1 MTFAQLTKFKNYGII
16 IPEDKGKGD
25 KNMKLLLTFVILS
38 ILNVVF
44 STIKSLITV
53 KGSPVCASLVSAFY
67 YGYYNVV
74 LVYTVSDFPL
84 WQKVI
89 VTFACNLVGVYLV
102 KWAEAKTRK
111 DRLWEIR
118 GTIKDDVDAAMC
130 IEMLTTSD
138 IPFNYIDVTKYVIF
152 NCYSATQEDSLK
164 IKDIFERCNAKYF
177 ATEGK
182 EL

>member
-1 MTFAQLTKFKNYGII
+1 
-16 IPEDKGKGD
+16 
-25 KNMKLLLTFVILS
+25 MKLLLTFVILS

-44 STIKSLITV
+44 STIKSIITV
-53 KGSPVCASLVSAFY
+53 QGSPMCASLVSAFY
-67 YGYYNVV
+67 YGYYTVV

-89 VTFACNLVGVYLV
+89 VTFVCNLVGVYLV
-102 KWAEAKTRK
+102 KWAEVKTRK

-118 GTIKDDVDAAMC
+118 GTIKNLEDADECVELLKAA
-130 IEMLTTSD
+130 D

-164 IKDIFERCNAKYF
+164 IKNIFEKCNAKYF

>member
-1 MTFAQLTKFKNYGII
+1 M
-16 IPEDKGKGD
+16 
-25 KNMKLLLTFVILS
+25 
-38 ILNVVF
+38 VF
-44 STIKSLITV
+44 STVKSLITV
-53 KGSPVCASLVSAFY
+53 KGSPMCASLVSALY
-67 YGYYNVV
+67 YSYYNVV
-74 LVYTVSDFPL
+74 LIYTVADFPL

-89 VTFACNLVGVYLV
+89 VTFACNLIGVYLV
-102 KWAEAKTRK
+102 KWAEVKTRK

-130 IEMLTTSD
+130 IEMLSTSG

-152 NCYSATQEDSLK
+152 NCYSATQEDSLE

>member
-1 MTFAQLTKFKNYGII
+1 
-16 IPEDKGKGD
+16 
-25 KNMKLLLTFVILS
+25 MKLLITFMILS

-44 STIKSLITV
+44 STIKSIITV
-53 KGSPVCASLVSAFY
+53 KGSPVCASLVSALY
-67 YGYYNVV
+67 YSYYNLV
-74 LVYTVSDFPL
+74 LIYTVADFPL

-102 KWAEAKTRK
+102 KWAEVKTRK

-118 GTIKDDVDAAMC
+118 GTIKNLEDADECVELLKAA
-130 IEMLTTSD
+130 D

-164 IKDIFERCNAKYF
+164 IKNIFEKCNAKYF

>member
-1 MTFAQLTKFKNYGII
+1 M
-16 IPEDKGKGD
+16 
-25 KNMKLLLTFVILS
+25 
-38 ILNVVF
+38 
-44 STIKSLITV
+44 
-53 KGSPVCASLVSAFY
+53 CASLVSALY
-67 YGYYNVV
+67 YSYYNVV
-74 LVYTVSDFPL
+74 LIYTVADFPL

-89 VTFACNLVGVYLV
+89 VTFACNLIGVYLV
-102 KWAEAKTRK
+102 KWAEVKTRK

-130 IEMLTTSD
+130 IEMLSTSG

-152 NCYSATQEDSLK
+152 NCYSATQEDSLE

>member
-1 MTFAQLTKFKNYGII
+1 
-16 IPEDKGKGD
+16 
-25 KNMKLLLTFVILS
+25 MKLLITFVILS
-38 ILNVVF
+38 IFNVVF

-53 KGSPVCASLVSAFY
+53 KGSPMCASLVSAIY
-67 YGYYNVV
+67 YGFYTIV
-74 LVYTVSDFPL
+74 LVYTVSNFPL

-89 VTFACNLVGVYLV
+89 VTFCCNLVGVYLV
-102 KWAEAKTRK
+102 KWAEKKSRK

-118 GTIKDDVDAAMC
+118 GTVKEPAEAVKCMDLLNAA
-130 IEMLTTSD
+130 D
-138 IPFNYIDVTKYVIF
+138 IPYNYIDVTKYVIF

-164 IKDIFERCNAKYF
+164 IKNIFERCNAKYF

>member
-1 MTFAQLTKFKNYGII
+1 
-16 IPEDKGKGD
+16 
-25 KNMKLLLTFVILS
+25 MKLLITFVILS

-53 KGSPVCASLVSAFY
+53 KGSPMCASLVSAIY

-89 VTFACNLVGVYLV
+89 VTFACNLIGVYLV
-102 KWAEAKTRK
+102 KWAEVKTRK

-130 IEMLTTSD
+130 IEMLSTSD

>member
-1 MTFAQLTKFKNYGII
+1 
-16 IPEDKGKGD
+16 
-25 KNMKLLLTFVILS
+25 MKLLITFVILS

-44 STIKSLITV
+44 STVKSLITV
-53 KGSPVCASLVSAFY
+53 KGSPVCASLVSALY
-67 YGYYNVV
+67 YSYYNVV
-74 LVYTVSDFPL
+74 LIYTVADFPL

-89 VTFACNLVGVYLV
+89 VTFACNLIGVYLV
-102 KWAEAKTRK
+102 KWAEVKTRK

-130 IEMLTTSD
+130 IEMLSTSD
-138 IPFNYIDVTKYVIF
+138 IPFNYIDVTEYVIF

>member
-1 MTFAQLTKFKNYGII
+1 
-16 IPEDKGKGD
+16 
-25 KNMKLLLTFVILS
+25 MKLLITFVILS

-44 STIKSLITV
+44 STVKSLITV
-53 KGSPVCASLVSAFY
+53 KGSPVCASLVSALY
-67 YGYYNVV
+67 YSYYNVV
-74 LVYTVSDFPL
+74 LIYTVADFPL

-89 VTFACNLVGVYLV
+89 VTFACNLIGVYLV
-102 KWAEAKTRK
+102 KWAEVKTRK

-130 IEMLTTSD
+130 IEMLSTSD

>member
-1 MTFAQLTKFKNYGII
+1 MSPLII
-16 IPEDKGKGD
+16 FI
-25 KNMKLLLTFVILS
+25 LLTIFNVI
-38 ILNVVF
+38 F
-44 STIKSLITV
+44 STIKSIVTL
-53 KGSPVCASLVSAFY
+53 KGTPFIASLISALY
-67 YGYYNVV
+67 YGLYVVV

-84 WQKVI
+84 GQKVI
-89 VTFACNLVGVYLV
+89 VTFTCNLIGVYLV

-164 IKDIFERCNAKYF
+164 IRDIFERCNAKYF

>member
-1 MTFAQLTKFKNYGII
+1 
-16 IPEDKGKGD
+16 
-25 KNMKLLLTFVILS
+25 MKLLITFVILS

-44 STIKSLITV
+44 STVKSLITV
-53 KGSPVCASLVSAFY
+53 KGSPICASLVSALY
-67 YGYYNVV
+67 YSYYNVV
-74 LVYTVSDFPL
+74 LIYTVADFPL

-89 VTFACNLVGVYLV
+89 VTFACNLIGVYLV
-102 KWAEAKTRK
+102 KWAEVKTRK

-130 IEMLTTSD
+130 IEMLSTSG

-152 NCYSATQEDSLK
+152 NCYSATQEDSLE

>member
-1 MTFAQLTKFKNYGII
+1 
-16 IPEDKGKGD
+16 
-25 KNMKLLLTFVILS
+25 MKLLITFAILS

-53 KGSPVCASLVSAFY
+53 KGSPMCASLVSAIY
-67 YGYYNVV
+67 YGYYNIV

-89 VTFACNLVGVYLV
+89 VTFTCNLIGVYLV

-118 GTIKDDVDAAMC
+118 GTIKSVTNAIKCMDLLNQA
-130 IEMLTTSD
+130 D

-152 NCYSATQEDSLK
+152 NCYSATQEDSSK
-164 IKDIFERCNAKYF
+164 IKTIFEQCNAKYF

>member
-1 MTFAQLTKFKNYGII
+1 MSPLII
-16 IPEDKGKGD
+16 FI
-25 KNMKLLLTFVILS
+25 LLTIFNVI
-38 ILNVVF
+38 F
-44 STIKSLITV
+44 STIKTIVTLKGTPFIASLI
-53 KGSPVCASLVSAFY
+53 SALY
-67 YGYYNVV
+67 YGLYVVV

-89 VTFACNLVGVYLV
+89 VTFTCNLIGVYLV

-164 IKDIFERCNAKYF
+164 IRDIFERCNAKYF

>member
-1 MTFAQLTKFKNYGII
+1 
-16 IPEDKGKGD
+16 
-25 KNMKLLLTFVILS
+25 MKLLITFVILS

-44 STIKSLITV
+44 STVKSLITV
-53 KGSPVCASLVSAFY
+53 KGSPVCASLVSALY
-67 YGYYNVV
+67 YSYYNVV
-74 LVYTVSDFPL
+74 LIYTVADFPL

-89 VTFACNLVGVYLV
+89 VTFACNLIGVYLV
-102 KWAEAKTRK
+102 KWAEVKTRK

-130 IEMLTTSD
+130 IEMLSTSD
-138 IPFNYIDVTKYVIF
+138 IPFNYIDVTKYIIF

>member
-1 MTFAQLTKFKNYGII
+1 
-16 IPEDKGKGD
+16 
-25 KNMKLLLTFVILS
+25 MKLLITFVILS

-44 STIKSLITV
+44 STVKSLITV
-53 KGSPVCASLVSAFY
+53 KGSPVCASLVSALY
-67 YGYYNVV
+67 YSYYNVV
-74 LVYTVSDFPL
+74 LIYTVADFPL

-89 VTFACNLVGVYLV
+89 VTFACNLIGVYLV
-102 KWAEAKTRK
+102 KWAEVKTRK

>member
-1 MTFAQLTKFKNYGII
+1 
-16 IPEDKGKGD
+16 
-25 KNMKLLLTFVILS
+25 MKLLITFVILS

-44 STIKSLITV
+44 STVKSLITV
-53 KGSPVCASLVSAFY
+53 KGSPMCASLVSALY
-67 YGYYNVV
+67 YSYYNVV
-74 LVYTVSDFPL
+74 LIYTVADFPL

-89 VTFACNLVGVYLV
+89 VTFACNLIGVYLV
-102 KWAEAKTRK
+102 KWAEVKTRK

-130 IEMLTTSD
+130 IEMLSTSG

-152 NCYSATQEDSLK
+152 NCYSATQEDSLE

>member
-1 MTFAQLTKFKNYGII
+1 
-16 IPEDKGKGD
+16 
-25 KNMKLLLTFVILS
+25 MKLLITFVILS

-44 STIKSLITV
+44 STVKSLITV
-53 KGSPVCASLVSAFY
+53 KGSPMCASLVSALY
-67 YGYYNVV
+67 YSYYNVV
-74 LVYTVSDFPL
+74 LIYTVADFPL

-89 VTFACNLVGVYLV
+89 VTFACNLIGVYLV
-102 KWAEAKTRK
+102 KWAEVKTRK

-130 IEMLTTSD
+130 IEMLSTSD

>member
-1 MTFAQLTKFKNYGII
+1 
-16 IPEDKGKGD
+16 
-25 KNMKLLLTFVILS
+25 MKLLTTFVILS

-44 STIKSLITV
+44 STIKSITTV
-53 KGSPVCASLVSAFY
+53 KSSPLCASLISALY
-67 YGYYNVV
+67 YSYYNIV
-74 LVYTVSDFPL
+74 LIYTVADFPL
-84 WQKVI
+84 WQKVA

-118 GTIKDDVDAAMC
+118 GTIKDPRDVTKCME
-130 IEMLTTSD
+130 ILNKEQ
-138 IPFNYIDVTKYVIF
+138 IPYNYIDVTKYVIF
-152 NCYSATQEDSLK
+152 NCYSATQADSTV
-164 IKDIFERCNAKYF
+164 IKNAFEQCNAKYF

>member
-1 MTFAQLTKFKNYGII
+1 
-16 IPEDKGKGD
+16 
-25 KNMKLLLTFVILS
+25 MKLLITFVILS

-44 STIKSLITV
+44 STVKSLITV
-53 KGSPVCASLVSAFY
+53 KGSPICASLVSALY
-67 YGYYNVV
+67 YSYYNVV
-74 LVYTVSDFPL
+74 LIYTVADFPL

-89 VTFACNLVGVYLV
+89 VTFACNLIGVYLV
-102 KWAEAKTRK
+102 KWAEVKTRK

-130 IEMLTTSD
+130 IEMLSTSD

-152 NCYSATQEDSLK
+152 NCYSATQEDSLE

>member
-1 MTFAQLTKFKNYGII
+1 MR
-16 IPEDKGKGD
+16 
-25 KNMKLLLTFVILS
+25 LLITFVILS

-53 KGSPVCASLVSAFY
+53 KGSPMCASLVSAIY

-89 VTFACNLVGVYLV
+89 ATFTCNLIGVYLV

-164 IKDIFERCNAKYF
+164 IRDIFERCNAKYF

>member
-1 MTFAQLTKFKNYGII
+1 
-16 IPEDKGKGD
+16 
-25 KNMKLLLTFVILS
+25 MKLLITFVILS

-44 STIKSLITV
+44 STVKSLITV
-53 KGSPVCASLVSAFY
+53 KGSPICASLVSALY
-67 YGYYNVV
+67 YSYYNVV
-74 LVYTVSDFPL
+74 LIYTVADFPL

-89 VTFACNLVGVYLV
+89 VTFACNLIGVYLV
-102 KWAEAKTRK
+102 KWAEVKTRK

-130 IEMLTTSD
+130 IEMLSTSD

>member
-1 MTFAQLTKFKNYGII
+1 
-16 IPEDKGKGD
+16 
-25 KNMKLLLTFVILS
+25 MKLLITFVILS

-44 STIKSLITV
+44 STVKSLITV
-53 KGSPVCASLVSAFY
+53 KGSPVCASLVSALY
-67 YGYYNVV
+67 YSYYNVV
-74 LVYTVSDFPL
+74 LIYTVADFPL

-89 VTFACNLVGVYLV
+89 VTFACNLIGVYLV
-102 KWAEAKTRK
+102 KWAEVKTRK

-130 IEMLTTSD
+130 IEMLSTSG

-152 NCYSATQEDSLK
+152 NCYSATQEDSLE

>member
-1 MTFAQLTKFKNYGII
+1 MSPLII
-16 IPEDKGKGD
+16 FI
-25 KNMKLLLTFVILS
+25 LLTIFNVI
-38 ILNVVF
+38 F
-44 STIKSLITV
+44 STIKSIVTL
-53 KGSPVCASLVSAFY
+53 KGTPFIASLISALY
-67 YGYYNVV
+67 YGLYVVV

-102 KWAEAKTRK
+102 KWAEVKTRK
-111 DRLWEIR
+111 DKLWEIR
-118 GTIKDDVDAAMC
+118 GTIKNLEDADECMELLKAA
-130 IEMLTTSD
+130 D

-152 NCYSATQEDSLK
+152 NCYSTTQEDSLK
-164 IKDIFERCNAKYF
+164 IKNIFEKCNAKYF